1 MTEGGEKGAE
11 QTLLRGA
18 IVGVKNED
26 WDIYGPGGKRD
37 EAEINE
43 FLLRS
48 SSERSREQQVYEPLV
63 VRCSEVQHASLG
75 TLQRSNGYGDKRSF
89 VLCRLVC
96 SRQYALCV
104 VWRPRID
111 DTNMATSPG

>member
-1 MTEGGEKGAE
+1 MREEGEKGAE

-26 WDIYGPGGKRD
+26 WDIYGPGRKRD

-96 SRQYALCV
+96 SRQYARVLCG
-104 VWRPRID
+104 
-111 DTNMATSPG
+111 AQG